1 MIIQKTEK
9 ILLSTVESNHLDF
22 VMRMISNAHES
33 ATNPAI
39 KEYAKKCLESL
50 SDFIDFT
57 DYYDYERDSDDSEE
71 EEREG
76 EDLYW

>member
-9 ILLSTVESNHLDF
+9 ILLSTDESNRLDF
-22 VMRMISNAHES
+22 VMRMISRAYES
-33 ATNPAI
+33 ATNPAL

-57 DYYDYERDSDDSEE
+57 DFYDYVCNSGDSEE
-71 EEREG
+71 KEKEG

>member
-9 ILLSTVESNHLDF
+9 VYLSTVESDRLDF
-22 VMRMISNAHES
+22 VMRMISRVCDS
-33 ATNPAI
+33 ATNPML
-39 KEYAKKCLESL
+39 KKKKKKCIASL
-50 SDFIDFT
+50 SDFLDFT
-57 DYYDYERDSDDSEE
+57 DYYDYVCDSDDSEE

>member
-33 ATNPAI
+33 ATNPAL

-57 DYYDYERDSDDSEE
+57 DYYDYVCDSDDSEE